1 MYRKI
6 RIIRSHLH
14 VKKPQIT
21 QAKEGQNA
29 LKSSFACF
37 GLEVCMNSPQRLST
51 YWVTCADGLE
61 LLLEEEIAQLGA
73 TDVERKAGRLIFKGT
88 LETAYRICMWS
99 RLASRVVMP
108 IYEHAIEHS
117 HDVRDVAEELYEGAV
132 NFDWSLIFA
141 PQSTFAIRLHVERDI
156 KVNTQFATLR
166 VKDGVVDSFMETVGR
181 RPSIDIKQPE
191 ITLYILAG
199 KTTHHYCL
207 DLSGDSLHKRGYRQ
221 VMTEAPIK
229 ENLAAAILHKAKLQ
243 ALQPKLVLDPMC
255 GSGTFIIESL
265 MILTDRAPGLVRR
278 FGFNGWHGHDHE
290 LWMSLKAE
298 AAQRHQDAL
307 AKPLPKFYAYDA
319 DWDAVKAT
327 RQNLI
332 AAGFE
337 SILDNMKIEER
348 TLADWPAFN
357 LEADEKAFIV
367 TNPPYGE
374 RLGDKASN
382 RALYL
387 GISALLQKTFPHQH
401 AAVIAAQI
409 EQADVLAFD
418 ATQTLRL
425 MNGKLPIY
433 IRFGVIKPLLNS
445 QPFLA
450 RWTSQPVEVEGAQ
463 DFANRLQKNMT
474 ALKKWAVNEGIYC
487 LRLYDA
493 DLPDFNVAVDLYGD
507 RLHVQE
513 YAPPKQIDPEKAKKR
528 FNLALAAI
536 RAVTGFN
543 RDAIFIKTRA
553 RQSGKTQYEK
563 QSTASKRFVVKEGRA
578 NLLVNLTDYLD
589 TGLFLDHRQMRL
601 RIAQEAKGKHFLNLY
616 SYTSTASLHAAL
628 GGAASTTSVDLSNTY
643 LNWSKENFVLNGLT
657 VDHADE
663 QHMFF
668 ASDCFDWLKEGH
680 EQYDLIFIDP
690 PTFSNSKKFYGTFDV
705 QRDHL
710 SLLKRAMN
718 RLSTDGTL
726 YFSNNYRGFEM
737 SEEIEGMFDVVEITQ
752 ETIGPDFKRNQKI
765 HRSWQIKH
773 HSV

>member
-1 MYRKI
+1 
-6 RIIRSHLH
+6 
-14 VKKPQIT
+14 
-21 QAKEGQNA
+21 
-29 LKSSFACF
+29 
-37 GLEVCMNSPQRLST
+37 MNSPQRLST

-61 LLLEEEIAQLGA
+61 QLLEEEIAHLGA
-73 TDVERKAGRLIFKGT
+73 TNVERKAGRLSFQGA

-108 IYEHAIEHS
+108 IYEHAIEAS
-117 HDVRDVAEELYEGAV
+117 HDVRDVAEELFEGAV
-132 NFDWSLIFA
+132 NFDWSLVFA

-156 KVNTQFATLR
+156 KVNSQFATLR
-166 VKDGVVDSFMETVGR
+166 VKDGVVDSFMDTVGR

-191 ITLYILAG
+191 ITLYVLAG
-199 KTTHHYCL
+199 KSSHIYCL
-207 DLSGDSLHKRGYRQ
+207 DLSGDSLHKRGYRHY
-221 VMTEAPIK
+221 MTDAPIK
-229 ENLAAAILHKAKLQ
+229 ENLAAAILHKAQLSTLKP
-243 ALQPKLVLDPMC
+243 ALILDPMC

-290 LWMSLKAE
+290 LWMSIKAE
-298 AAQRHQDAL
+298 ADERHVL
-307 AKPLPKFYAYDA
+307 AMQQPLPKFFAFDA
-319 DWDAVKAT
+319 DWDAIKAT
-327 RQNLI
+327 KNNII

-337 SILDNMKIEER
+337 SILDQIQIEER
-348 TLADWPAFN
+348 TLADWPDFN
-357 LEADEKAFIV
+357 LSDQEHAFVV

-382 RALYL
+382 RAVYL
-387 GISALLQKTFPHQH
+387 GISSLLQQHFANQH

-409 EQADVLAFD
+409 EQADVLAFHEPK
-418 ATQTLRL
+418 TLRL

-433 IRFGVIKPLLNS
+433 VRFGTVKAANNTT
-445 QPFLA
+445 PFLA
-450 RWTSQPVEVEGAQ
+450 QWNSQPVEIEEAQ

-474 ALKKWAVNEGIYC
+474 ALKKWATKEQVHC

-493 DLPDFNVAVDLYGD
+493 DLPDFNVAVDLYGE

-513 YAPPKQIDPEKAKKR
+513 YAPPKTIEPEKAKKR

-536 RAVTGFN
+536 RAVTGLG
-543 RDAIFIKTRA
+543 REAIFIKTRA

-563 QSTASKRFVVKEGRA
+563 QSTVSKRFVVKEGKA
-578 NLLVNLTDYLD
+578 NILVNLTDYLD

-601 RIAQEAKGKHFLNLY
+601 RIAKEVRGKHFLNLY
-616 SYTSTASLHAAL
+616 SYTSTVSLHAAL
-628 GGAASTTSVDLSNTY
+628 NGAASTTSVDLSNTY

-668 ASDCFDWLKEGH
+668 AADCFEWLKEGH
-680 EQYDLIFIDP
+680 EQYDMIFIDP

-705 QRDHL
+705 QRDHI

-718 RLSTDGTL
+718 RLSTGGTL
-726 YFSNNYRGFEM
+726 YFSNNYRGFELD
-737 SEEIEGMFDVVEITQ
+737 EEIEAMFDITEITQ
-752 ETIGPDFKRNQKI
+752 DTIGPDFKRNQKI
-765 HRSWQIKH
+765 HRAWKIQHFGI
-773 HSV
+773 